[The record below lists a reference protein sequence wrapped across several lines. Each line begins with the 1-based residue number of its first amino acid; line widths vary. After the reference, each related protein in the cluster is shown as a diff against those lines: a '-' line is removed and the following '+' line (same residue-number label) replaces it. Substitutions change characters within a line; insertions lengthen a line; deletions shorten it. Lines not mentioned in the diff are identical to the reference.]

1 RGLRALHAHDQHAG
15 RLGELRKAEDVS
27 GNRSRSTAPRD
38 PSGTH
43 GAREQTGWPDQTSE
57 HQGPLLFDTRLVSFG
72 PSAPTAGPW
81 DLLSSETTTSST
93 ARICLANCSLVT
105 EEGPIAAHTIGLVV
119 DRQIGGGCAN
129 ISR

>member
-1 RGLRALHAHDQHAG
+1 MSLEIEVGPPHLAI
-15 RLGELRKAEDVS
+15 
-27 GNRSRSTAPRD
+27 
-38 PSGTH
+38 
-43 GAREQTGWPDQTSE
+43 
-57 HQGPLLFDTRLVSFG
+57 HQGHTVLVSEPDGQIKRPSTKGLYFFDTRLVSFG